1 MRYFVPGPG
10 RQAVLINRP
19 YKTTIRD
26 ALLQTGKSKGG
37 ATLLIIKYFKM
48 KNIIK
53 KSFVLVV
60 FMLGLTFINNANV
73 QAEEQCHTVQI
84 FCGNGTS
91 NFGLICG
98 ETYQEYLQNLD
109 EMTGVVCDTEQEAP

>member
-1 MRYFVPGPG
+1 
-10 RQAVLINRP
+10 
-19 YKTTIRD
+19 
-26 ALLQTGKSKGG
+26 
-37 ATLLIIKYFKM
+37 M
-48 KNIIK
+48 KNLIK
-53 KSFVLVV
+53 RSLVLGIL
-60 FMLGLTFINNANV
+60 MLGLTFINIANV
-73 QAEEQCHTVQI
+73 HAEEQCHSVQI